1 MDYLIGNVYGSLV
14 TALKK
19 LRSFRY
25 WAVRSAAA
33 ETLLL
38 TQLLYYSVIAK
49 VESPFDAHI
58 QHAHPAHGQNWLFFS
73 GLACVGL
80 LA

>member
-1 MDYLIGNVYGSLV
+1 MDYLIGNAYGSLV

-38 TQLLYYSVIAK
+38 TQLLHYSVIAK

-58 QHAHPAHGQNWLFFS
+58 QHVHPAHGQNWLFFS

>member
-1 MDYLIGNVYGSLV
+1 VYGSLV
-14 TALKK
+14 TSLMK

-33 ETLLL
+33 KTSLL
-38 TQLLYYSVIAK
+38 TQLLYYSVTAK

-58 QHAHPAHGQNWLFFS
+58 QHAHPAHEQNWLFFYR
-73 GLACVGL
+73 LACVGL
-80 LA
+80 LADGRWSIV